1 MEEGKHPKSKK
12 THQCHYCDV
21 FFRYKSKFNKHLK
34 YCSGRPGFI
43 YTFQDD
49 RIESYKNYIKH
60 KKDFPFTVIGDLETT
75 TGYISEIEG
84 GSMFATSYC
93 IMFNFHPLLE
103 MPLIV
108 CSHSF
113 GKIEKELVF
122 VTVPDKYF
130 QYIDRGDYKCFLE
143 QCDKVLKKEK
153 KQAVTTFCMFEMRM
167 IYRCFKKYF
176 DTVVKPQNAE
186 LTEEK
191 KQQFHSKAL

>member
-1 MEEGKHPKSKK
+1 
-12 THQCHYCDV
+12 
-21 FFRYKSKFNKHLK
+21 
-34 YCSGRPGFI
+34 
-43 YTFQDD
+43 
-49 RIESYKNYIKH
+49 
-60 KKDFPFTVIGDLETT
+60 
-75 TGYISEIEG
+75 
-84 GSMFATSYC
+84 
-93 IMFNFHPLLE
+93 MFNFHPLLE